1 MCLKALREAR
11 WLGYWKAGYMECT
24 GKRRGSIVSV
34 IGEQGFEIDPSQ
46 NSKGPLNRGNII

>member
-46 NSKGPLNRGNII
+46 NSKGPLNRGSII